1 MGPGHTCMAN
11 EGSGSE
17 PSVSIPVE
25 DFSDALSEQFDA
37 VERAVEAYREG
48 SMSNVAVVAEP
59 FAGRGSL
66 LDYGEELLD
75 EETVVRHSFTE
86 PASGSLPEFE
96 DADAYLVADCHY
108 LYRREIGGFDL
119 LEQFVER
126 MARSDALF
134 ITSWNRYAWSY
145 LAAIM
150 DLDRVFPEVIHVTDF
165 DAEELADVVE
175 SIFGPDLPEYVER
188 GSEGRIKSVEWVRYP
203 IELWGDRTVGVPVL
217 KLNPEYVMAWLSRD
231 RAEDTE
237 AVIYEKIRRAAGG
250 NVGVAAD
257 LWARSV
263 TDGEIATGYVDELD
277 PTFDLDIE
285 GAMVLRL
292 LVAMET
298 VPRSSLASILEDAPL
313 DSVVQHLLEEG
324 VVEVDTENV
333 MLTPQGLRPAVAELD
348 RRRLVW

>member
-1 MGPGHTCMAN
+1 MAN
-11 EGSGSE
+11 EGYGSE
-17 PSVSIPVE
+17 PPVSIPVE

-37 VERAVEAYREG
+37 VERAVEGYRSG
-48 SMSNVAVVAEP
+48 RMSNVAVVAEP

-86 PASGSLPEFE
+86 PVSGSLPEFDE
-96 DADAYLVADCHY
+96 ADAYVVDDCHY

-119 LEQFVER
+119 VEDFVER

-134 ITSWNRYAWSY
+134 LTSWNRYAWTY
-145 LAAIM
+145 LSRVRDI
-150 DLDRVFPEVIHVTDF
+150 DRVFPEVIQVTDF
-165 DAEELADVVE
+165 DADELADVIG
-175 SIFGPDLPEYVER
+175 SIFGPELPEYVER

-203 IELWGDRTVGVPVL
+203 VDLWGDRTVGVPVL
-217 KLNPEYVMAWLSRD
+217 KPNPEYIVSWATRD
-231 RAEDTE
+231 RAESTE
-237 AVIYEKIRRAAGG
+237 AVVFEKIRRAAGG

-263 TDGEIATGYVDELD
+263 EEGEIATGYVDVLD
-277 PTFDLDIE
+277 PEFDIDVE

-292 LVAMET
+292 LVAMES
-298 VPRSSLASILEDAPL
+298 VPRSSLAAILDDVPL
-313 DSVVQHLLEEG
+313 DSVVQHLTEEG
-324 VVEVDTENV
+324 VVQVDDKSV